1 MNTKYHELLKK
12 INMIVSKKSILSIA
26 AVLLMGLSVFAAKND
41 ERDINQSVVKS
52 FHSEFTNAKNIKWE
66 QKTGYVKVEFTL
78 NEQVLF
84 AYYDNEGKLTAIV
97 RNIVSDQLP
106 ISLLTSLKKEYTGY
120 WISELF
126 ELASDDQTTY
136 YVTLESADKKIVLR
150 SNGVDSWDVYS
161 KTRKEA
167 Q

>member
-1 MNTKYHELLKK
+1 MKK
-12 INMIVSKKSILSIA
+12 CILSIA

-41 ERDINQSVVKS
+41 ERDINQSIVKS
-52 FHSEFTNAKNIKWE
+52 FHKEFINAKNIKWE

-78 NEQVLF
+78 NDQVLF

-136 YVTLESADKKIVLR
+136 YVTLENADKKIVLR
-150 SNGVDSWDVYS
+150 SSGLDDWDVYS
-161 KTRKEA
+161 KTRKEV

>member
-1 MNTKYHELLKK
+1 MKK
-12 INMIVSKKSILSIA
+12 GILSIA
-26 AVLLMGLSVFAAKND
+26 AVLMMGISVFAANND
-41 ERDINQSVVKS
+41 DKDINQSVVRS

-66 QKTGYVKVEFTL
+66 QKTGYVKVEFTM
-78 NEQVLF
+78 NDQVLF
-84 AYYDNEGKLTAIV
+84 AYYDNDGKLTAIV

-106 ISLLTSLKKEYTGY
+106 ISLLTNLKKEYTGY

-136 YVTLESADKKIVLR
+136 YVTLENADKKIVLR
-150 SNGVDSWDVYS
+150 SNGTDSWDVYS
-161 KTRKEA
+161 KSRKDV